1 MSNSQDIANRI
12 KQISKE
18 KGKTVKSLLE
28 ECQLG
33 KNTVDKIAN
42 GTNIGFQALEI
53 IADCLDVSVDY
64 LLGRDEQQKN
74 STPDTNVRSAVIEK
88 LNQLPDSQ
96 LDRLLG
102 YLEALAEE

>member
-1 MSNSQDIANRI
+1 MSNSQDIANKI
-12 KQISKE
+12 KQLSKE

-42 GTNIGFQALEI
+42 GTNIGFQALEV

-64 LLGRDEQQKN
+64 LLGREEQKN
-74 STPDTNVRSAVIEK
+74 STSDTNVRSAVIEK